1 MVLSHKQSP
10 SSQNILDKDLS
21 ALKGIGPAYLT
32 RLNKLGLKT
41 TGDLLRYFPFRYQD
55 FSENKKIAD
64 LILGE
69 IASVVA
75 TVEKIKTNHIWARK
89 LSITEATITDET
101 GSIKAVWYNQPYLEK
116 NLPAGSLISLAGK
129 VAPNKKVKNR
139 LFLSNPAYE
148 IISLTGENHSFNSKH
163 TQGLIPVYSE
173 TRGLTSRALRYFIK
187 PIIDEYSSS
196 FIDGLPDEVLKTYKF
211 YSLGKA
217 FKEIHFPENIDSAE
231 RARKRFTFEEVFL
244 TQIHLLQLRA
254 KFQTLNAPKIKADVD
269 VVKKFLETLPFKLTN
284 SQKEALWQI
293 MQDMETGR
301 PMNRLLEG
309 DVGSG
314 KTLVALVASLLTV
327 REGWQVTIM
336 APTAILAKQH
346 FQTFTK
352 FLGGYPHKVGLLTSN
367 DSLLS
372 DDGLTGSVPKALLI
386 KKICAG
392 EPMIIIGTHA
402 LIQKKVT
409 PSRVGL
415 VVIDE
420 QHRFGTE
427 QRKALGSNLIK
438 TSSKKLWP
446 HLLSMTATPI
456 PRTLSLAIY
465 GNIDISILKEMPA
478 ERKAIV
484 TKVILPYQQKAVL
497 DLVRSEAK
505 KGHQTFIICPRIE
518 PPVIEG
524 DINLPQNARKNLLAY
539 GEWLDQDVKSIK
551 NEFEKYSKEV
561 WPDLRVGML
570 HGKMKAKDKDDIMI
584 KMMNGDLDV
593 LVATSVIEI
602 GIDVPGATIMII
614 EGAELFGLAQ
624 LHQFRGRVG
633 RRDIQSY
640 CYLFA
645 KDSAKTVSARLK
657 IMEKNNDGFS
667 LAEKDLLLRGPGD
680 FIGHKQSGIPDL
692 IMNALKNTELIEAAQ
707 KEAKKILA
715 TDPTLKIHPNLLNR
729 YEEFKNKVH
738 LE

>member
-1 MVLSHKQSP
+1 MVSGSKQTAAK
-10 SSQNILDKDLS
+10 NILNKDL
-21 ALKGIGPAYLT
+21 ADIKGIGPAYLK

-41 TGDLLRYFPFRYQD
+41 VGDLLRYFPFRYQD

-64 LILGE
+64 LVLGE
-69 IASVVA
+69 TANVEA
-75 TVEKIKTNHIWARK
+75 TIEKIKTNHIWARK
-89 LSITEATITDET
+89 LSITEATIADET
-101 GSIKAVWYNQPYLEK
+101 GSLKAVWYNQPYLEK
-116 NLPAGSLISLAGK
+116 NLPVGALVSLAGK
-129 VAPNKKVKNR
+129 VTQNKKAKNK

-148 IISLTGENHSFNSKH
+148 IISLTGESRSFNSKH

-187 PIIDEYSSS
+187 PIIDEYANTLV
-196 FIDGLPDEVLKTYKF
+196 DGLPEEILKTYKL
-211 YSLGKA
+211 YPLGRA
-217 FKEIHFPENIDSAE
+217 FKEIHFPTSIDTAE

-254 KFQTLNAPKIKADVD
+254 KFQTLKAPKIKADVD
-269 VVKKFLETLPFKLTN
+269 LVKQFLEKLPFQLTR

-314 KTLVALVASLLTV
+314 KTLVALLSSLLVT
-327 REGWQVTIM
+327 RQGWQVTVM

-352 FLGGYPHKVGLLTSN
+352 FLDGFPGKVCLLTAN
-367 DSLLS
+367 ESLLS
-372 DDGLTGSVPKALLI
+372 DDGLIGSVPKPLLI
-386 KKICAG
+386 KKICNG

-402 LIQKKVT
+402 LIQKKVKPT
-409 PSRVGL
+409 KLGL

-427 QRKALGSNLIK
+427 QRKTLGSNIAVTGGQK
-438 TSSKKLWP
+438 IWP

-478 ERKAIV
+478 DRKPIT
-484 TKVILPYQQKAVL
+484 TKVILPYQQAAIY
-497 DLVRSEAK
+497 DFVRSEAK
-505 KGHQTFIICPRIE
+505 LGHQTFVICPRIE
-518 PPVIEG
+518 PPIIEG
-524 DINLPQNARKNLLAY
+524 DANLPQNARKNLLAY
-539 GEWLDQDVKSIK
+539 GEWLEQDVKSVKQEYETFSQDI
-551 NEFEKYSKEV
+551 

-570 HGKMKAKDKDDIMI
+570 HGKMKVQEKDEAML
-584 KMMNGDLDV
+584 KMMRGDLDV

-602 GIDVPGATIMII
+602 GIDVPHATIMII

-680 FIGHKQSGIPDL
+680 FLGHKQSGIPDL

-715 TDPTLKIHPNLLNR
+715 SDPTLKIHPNLLTR
-729 YEEFKNKVH
+729 YEEFKSKVH

>member
-1 MVLSHKQSP
+1 MV
-10 SSQNILDKDLS
+10 SSRKITLNILNNDL
-21 ALKGIGPAYLT
+21 ATIRGIGPAYLM

-41 TGDLLRYFPFRYQD
+41 VDDLLRYFPFRYQD
-55 FSENKKIAD
+55 FSESKKIAD
-64 LILGE
+64 LVLGE
-69 IASVVA
+69 TASVVA

-89 LSITEATITDET
+89 LSITEATVTDET
-101 GSIKAVWYNQPYLEK
+101 GSIKAVWYNQSYLEK
-116 NLPAGSLISLAGK
+116 NLPIGSLVSLAGK

-148 IISLTGENHSFNSKH
+148 IISLTGENHNFNSKH

-187 PIIDEYSSS
+187 PIIDEYANKLP
-196 FIDGLPDEVLKTYKF
+196 DGLPEEILKTYKL
-211 YSLGKA
+211 YPIGKA
-217 FKEIHFPENIDSAE
+217 LKEIHFPTNLDGAE

-254 KFQTLNAPKIKADVD
+254 KFQTLKAPKIKADVE
-269 VVKKFLETLPFKLTN
+269 VVKQFLETLPFKLTH
-284 SQKEALWQI
+284 SQREALWQI

-314 KTLVALVASLLTV
+314 KTLVALVASLLAV
-327 REGWQVTIM
+327 RQGWQVTIM

-352 FLGGYPHKVGLLTSN
+352 FLGGYPHKVCLLTSN
-367 DSLLS
+367 DSILS
-372 DDGLTGSVPKALLI
+372 DDGLTGSVSKPLLI
-386 KKICAG
+386 KRICAG

-402 LIQKKVT
+402 LIQKKVK
-409 PSRVGL
+409 PSKLGL

-427 QRKALGSNLIK
+427 QRKTLGANLIK
-438 TSSKKLWP
+438 TSSQKIWP

-478 ERKAIV
+478 DRKPIA
-484 TKVILPYQQKAVL
+484 TKVILPYQQKDVL
-497 DLVRSEAK
+497 DFVENEAQ

-539 GEWLDQDVKSIK
+539 GQWLDQDVKSVK
-551 NEFEKYSKEV
+551 KEFETYSKEI

-570 HGKMKAKDKDDIMI
+570 HGKMKAQEKDATML

-602 GIDVPGATIMII
+602 GIDVPNATIMII

-633 RRDIQSY
+633 RRDMQSY

-707 KEAKKILA
+707 KEAKKILNA
-715 TDPTLKIHPNLLNR
+715 DASLKSYPNLLAR
-729 YEEFKNKVH
+729 YEGFKNKIH